1 MERKEKDSLRKYKI
15 TEDKIK
21 QRGRLGG
28 GEEERIGGEVEEK
41 DKEQPINKY
50 VTYTPYFS
58 VNIFFSFSNTCRQC
72 AKL

>member
-1 MERKEKDSLRKYKI
+1 MRKYKI
-15 TEDKIK
+15 SDDKIK

-28 GEEERIGGEVEEK
+28 GEEEK
-41 DKEQPINKY
+41 DKEQPINKQNKY
-50 VTYTPYFS
+50 VKYTPYFS

>member
-1 MERKEKDSLRKYKI
+1 MRKYKI
-15 TEDKIK
+15 SDDKIK

-41 DKEQPINKY
+41 DKEQPINKQNKY
-50 VTYTPYFS
+50 VKYTPYFS